1 MTLFRVTQEALTNVA
16 RHARAGQVTVTL
28 EGDAQGV
35 HLTVADDG
43 TGFDFSE
50 KSERQS
56 AWGLISMRER
66 AEAVGGHFQ
75 VKSAPGEGT
84 RIMVTVNR

>member
-1 MTLFRVTQEALTNVA
+1 LFRITQEALTNVA
-16 RHARAGQVTVTL
+16 RHARARQVTVTL
-28 EGDAQGV
+28 EELAHEV
-35 HLTVADDG
+35 RLTIADDG

-50 KSERQS
+50 KSERRS

-66 AEAVGGHFQ
+66 AEAMGGRFQ
-75 VKSAPGEGT
+75 VKSAPGKGT